1 MIDFTGIR
9 ESHCP
14 LVIGSLIKDAAT
26 TFFQGYLDNVSKSL
40 LHSFIYYKNLIININ
55 Y

>member
-1 MIDFTGIR
+1 MILVPDSGIR

-26 TFFQGYLDNVSKSL
+26 TFFQGYPDNARK
-40 LHSFIYYKNLIININ
+40 
-55 Y
+55 